1 MTVRTLG
8 TLLAQERNSPVA
20 ATLRLTRETTFAFE
34 LRRGVFDIEVD
45 GKTVG
50 SIKAHD
56 AVELPLDPGQ
66 HTLQIRHGRYKSQAK
81 TFTAADDS
89 VINYR
94 CHGAVIWP
102 TWAASFLLPRLAISL
117 KPT

>member
-1 MTVRTLG
+1 M
-8 TLLAQERNSPVA
+8 A

-34 LRRGVFDIEVD
+34 LRRGVFDVAVD

-50 SIKAHD
+50 SIKTHD
-56 AVELPLDPGQ
+56 TVEVPLDPGE
-66 HTLQIRHGRYKSQAK
+66 HTLQLRHGRYKSRAESFDA
-81 TFTAADDS
+81 TDGEVASF
-89 VINYR
+89 R

-102 TWAASFLLPRLAISL
+102 TYVASFLLPNLAISL